1 MREKAQASTSILAM
15 VAAAR
20 VAVGATMILVPSRIF
35 SPGSGTETL
44 LMRTIGI
51 RDVVIGSGAC
61 AAWARGEEGELRR
74 WATVGL
80 TSDGADFVT
89 GLRSK
94 PLVGSKSALIATLSP
109 VPFVAAGILGLTRRS
124 RKLEAKRQLRRFA
137 GSALAPYSSTVNAI
151 DPDKL
156 NMCLQ
161 VLADVESLPPE
172 HPDAVAVRRATAGIF
187 KSVRKARR
195 HAKRDA
201 VADADRA
208 VIAATA
214 TGAPG
219 RIDDETQGLP
229 LVSTAVGA
237 TAGTLLRSRACYIC
251 KTHYTVVDAF
261 YHQLCPECAAFS
273 HAKRDART
281 DLTGKKAL
289 LTGGRAK
296 IGMYIALRLLRD
308 GAHTTIT
315 TRFPNDAVRRF
326 AAMPDSADW
335 LHRLRIVGIDLR
347 DPAQVVALA
356 DSVAAQGPLDI
367 LINNA
372 AQTVRRAPGS
382 YAALVEAERT
392 PPPELVDVVTFDR
405 VSDAHP
411 AALAGSLADHHAPHA
426 VTELALAARSASP
439 DRIAAGTAI
448 DAGGLLPDTASI
460 NSWTQRVHE
469 VDAMELLEVQL
480 CNQTAPFILVSRLR
494 PAMAASPSRRKYV
507 VNVSAMEGQFGRA
520 YKGPGHPHT
529 NMAKAA
535 LNMLTR
541 TSAAEML
548 EQDGILMTAV
558 DTGWI
563 TDERP
568 HPTKLRLADEGFH
581 APLDLVDGAARVY
594 DPIVRGESGEDL
606 HGCFLKD
613 YSPSTW

>member
-1 MREKAQASTSILAM
+1 M
-15 VAAAR
+15 
-20 VAVGATMILVPSRIF
+20 G
-35 SPGSGTETL
+35 
-44 LMRTIGI
+44 
-51 RDVVIGSGAC
+51 
-61 AAWARGEEGELRR
+61 
-74 WATVGL
+74 
-80 TSDGADFVT
+80 
-89 GLRSK
+89 
-94 PLVGSKSALIATLSP
+94 
-109 VPFVAAGILGLTRRS
+109 
-124 RKLEAKRQLRRFA
+124 
-137 GSALAPYSSTVNAI
+137 PYSSHVTAI

-156 NMCLQ
+156 STCLQ
-161 VLADVESLPPE
+161 VLADIGSLPPE

-187 KSVRKARR
+187 KSVKKARR
-195 HAKRDA
+195 HAKRES
-201 VADADRA
+201 VAAADRS

-219 RIDDETQGLP
+219 RIDDETAGLP

-237 TAGTLLRSRACYIC
+237 SAGTLLRSRACYTC
-251 KTHYTVVDAF
+251 KNHYTVVDAF
-261 YHQLCPECAAFS
+261 YHQLCPECAALNR
-273 HAKRDART
+273 AKRDART
-281 DLTGKKAL
+281 DLTGRRAL

-308 GAHTTIT
+308 GAQTTIT

-326 AAMPDSADW
+326 AAMSDSADW

-356 DSVAAQGPLDI
+356 DTVAAQGPLDI

-411 AALAGSLADHHAPHA
+411 AALAGSLASHHTPHAPAFPESHRSSPA
-426 VTELALAARSASP
+426 VTELALTARSASP
-439 DRIAAGTAI
+439 DRIAVGTAI
-448 DAGGLLPDTASI
+448 DAGGLLPDTASV

-494 PAMAASPSRRKYV
+494 PAMAASSARRTYV
-507 VNVSAMEGQFGRA
+507 VNVSAMEGQFSRA

-568 HPTKLRLADEGFH
+568 HPTKLRLAEEGFH
-581 APLDLVDGAARVY
+581 APLDLADGAARVY
-594 DPIVRGESGEDL
+594 DPIVRGEAGDDL

-613 YSPSTW
+613 YAPSNW

>member
-1 MREKAQASTSILAM
+1 M
-15 VAAAR
+15 
-20 VAVGATMILVPSRIF
+20 
-35 SPGSGTETL
+35 
-44 LMRTIGI
+44 
-51 RDVVIGSGAC
+51 
-61 AAWARGEEGELRR
+61 
-74 WATVGL
+74 
-80 TSDGADFVT
+80 
-89 GLRSK
+89 
-94 PLVGSKSALIATLSP
+94 
-109 VPFVAAGILGLTRRS
+109 
-124 RKLEAKRQLRRFA
+124 
-137 GSALAPYSSTVNAI
+137 NAI

-156 NMCLQ
+156 STCLQ
-161 VLADVESLPPE
+161 VLSEVGSLPPE
-172 HPDAVAVRRATAGIF
+172 HPDAVAVRLATAGIF
-187 KSVRKARR
+187 KSVKKARR

-201 VADADRA
+201 ISAADRA
-208 VIAATA
+208 VVATTA

-229 LVSTAVGA
+229 LVSNARGA
-237 TAGTLLRSRACYIC
+237 SAGTLIRSRACYVC

-261 YHQLCPECAAFS
+261 YHQLCPDCAALNR
-273 HAKRDART
+273 AKRDART
-281 DLTGKKAL
+281 DLTGRTAL

-326 AAMPDSADW
+326 AAMEDSADW
-335 LHRLRIVGIDLR
+335 LHRLRVVGIDLR

-356 DSVAAQGPLDI
+356 DTVAAQGPLDI

-392 PPPELVDVVTFDR
+392 PPPELVSGPVDVITFDH

-411 AALAGSLADHHAPHA
+411 AALAGSLAEHQTPHA
-426 VTELALAARSASP
+426 LTELALTARSASP
-439 DRIAAGTAI
+439 ERIAAGIAI
-448 DAGGLLPDTASI
+448 DAGGLLPDTASV
-460 NSWTQRVHE
+460 NSWTQRVDE

-494 PAMAASPSRRKYV
+494 RVMAASPARRKYV
-507 VNVSAMEGQFGRA
+507 VNVSAMEGQFSRR

-541 TSAAEML
+541 TSSGEML

-568 HPTKLRLADEGFH
+568 HPTKMRLAEEGFH

-594 DPIVRGESGEDL
+594 DPIVRGEDGEDI

-613 YSPSTW
+613 YAPSNW